1 MIFNI
6 QDRERIIL
14 VGSTLYITHPDC
26 SLHNMRSW
34 HPESAKRL
42 AAIHD
47 RLCNTDLI
55 WCLREINA
63 PQAEEKDLLRCHTAD
78 YLNFIKSNIPTDGYF
93 NIDNEETSLN
103 PHTWAAALRAA
114 GSGIIAVDELMQSR
128 AKNAFCSVRPPGH
141 HAESDK
147 SMGFCFFNNAAIA
160 ARYAIE
166 KYGLSRIAIVD
177 FDVHHGNGTEQILA
191 NDPHVE
197 MFSFFQHPFFP
208 YSGAENVAPNMHN
221 VPLKAYSGRPE
232 IEEAVREVWLPI
244 MEDYQPELIIIC
256 AGFDAHREDDMGQ
269 MTLVEQDFVWLTK
282 ELMAVADRYCQG
294 RVISFLEGG
303 YNLNALARSAVEHV
317 RALAGFC

>member
-1 MIFNI
+1 
-6 QDRERIIL
+6 
-14 VGSTLYITHPDC
+14 
-26 SLHNMRSW
+26 MRSW

-47 RLCNTDLI
+47 RLCSTDLI
-55 WCLREINA
+55 WCLREMNA
-63 PQAEEKDLLRCHTAD
+63 PQASEEDLLRCHTAD
-78 YLNFIKSNIPTDGYF
+78 YVDFIKSNIPTEGYF

-114 GSGIIAVDELMQSR
+114 GSGVLAVDELMQSR

-160 ARYAIE
+160 ARYAIDR
-166 KYGLSRIAIVD
+166 YGLRRIAIID

-191 NDPHVE
+191 NDPHIK

-208 YSGAENVAPNMHN
+208 YSGIDNIAPNMHN
-221 VPLKAYSGRPE
+221 VPLKAYSGRQE
-232 IEEAVREVWLPI
+232 IEEAVKSVWLPI
-244 MEDYQPELIIIC
+244 MEDYKPELVIIC
-256 AGFDAHREDDMGQ
+256 AGFDAHRDDDMGQ
-269 MTLVEQDFVWLTK
+269 MMLIEQDFVWLTK
-282 ELMAVADRYCQG
+282 ELMAVADRHSQG

-303 YNLNALARSAVEHV
+303 YNLNALARSTVEHV